1 MGNEPKK
8 KKLKIKILTYVRFDS
23 WVKQKPR
30 ACLVG
35 GGGEGRGWGQFNET
49 CLDVSVKDLRGFGGY
64 LTNPNPHFNFPQTE
78 ELEGKG
84 FTCIK
89 ILNCQFIS
97 NSLKLEKV
105 GYS

>member
-1 MGNEPKK
+1 M
-8 KKLKIKILTYVRFDS
+8 LDLTPG
-23 WVKQKPR
+23 KQKPR

-35 GGGEGRGWGQFNET
+35 GGGEGRGWGQFNEP
-49 CLDVSVKDLRGFGGY
+49 CLDVFVKDLKGIWRVSYQSKPLIFISPK
-64 LTNPNPHFNFPQTE
+64 LRN
-78 ELEGKG
+78 LEGKE

-89 ILNCQFIS
+89 IFNFQFIS